1 MSKTLEIIVI
11 IGFLTGTL
19 ATSSRAQSHG
29 TDFNS
34 LNFNIGGGIDTPLNP
49 TGRFVGVGGNFR
61 LGAGYNVNKR
71 SSFDGEFGWTGL
83 PSNIGLHLPDVPFGT
98 VNLYTLTADYRY
110 HVDSIK
116 GSAFGAYAIAG
127 GGWYYRH
134 FSVDKN
140 YIVPPSTP
148 CLPVYLWWGYACDTG
163 GVVTQTIYSKGSS
176 AGGVNGG
183 VGMTLRFADSGWKFY
198 MEARYNYG
206 FSKFIHTSFVPVTF
220 GFRFN

>member
-98 VNLYTLTADYRY
+98 VSLYTLTA
-110 HVDSIK
+110 
-116 GSAFGAYAIAG
+116 
-127 GGWYYRH
+127 
-134 FSVDKN
+134 
-140 YIVPPSTP
+140 
-148 CLPVYLWWGYACDTG
+148 
-163 GVVTQTIYSKGSS
+163 
-176 AGGVNGG
+176 
-183 VGMTLRFADSGWKFY
+183 
-198 MEARYNYG
+198 
-206 FSKFIHTSFVPVTF
+206 
-220 GFRFN
+220 